1 MARGQKKYSST
12 STSADDQ
19 AAWPAQAAVSNH
31 VEEPEYHDAASDHA
45 EGDLIEEIQPAAAPE
60 QEKQGEPQEIELPK
74 AVPASASAD
83 AKKGTFIGGQLE
95 HVPFVGQYVA
105 PLLLNRFVL
114 PITQKADP
122 FVEAGVKRAT
132 PYVENLVERVQEVP
146 DVMQTVP
153 RRLYQTVREAPGC
166 VYRQSVNCPTGTR
179 LALPAK
185 MQALPAHAYEITTL
199 TAASMVARV
208 KETSTKMSK
217 RATEVSA
224 EVVKTIKA
232 APTRV
237 TDSAKQA
244 LVNIKAA
251 PAQMFQWAQGFVRNA
266 LDNIKAAPGQLYATL
281 MNRKTHLVESIE
293 TARSKAIGVST
304 SAAKSVATTVQP
316 YVHRVF
322 RVLAPRAESVATN
335 RRVQSVYQHP
345 FIQGSI
351 EKATPYVSK
360 VTKQPTILE
369 IARQVSAWALP
380 AM

>member
-1 MARGQKKYSST
+1 MARGQKKSSST
-12 STSADDQ
+12 STSTDAQ

-45 EGDLIEEIQPAAAPE
+45 ECDLIEDIQPAAAPE
-60 QEKQGEPQEIELPK
+60 QEKQAEPQEIELPK

-83 AKKGTFIGGQLE
+83 AKKGTFIEGQLE
-95 HVPFVGQYVA
+95 HVPFVGQYAA

-132 PYVENLVERVQEVP
+132 PYVENLLERVQQVP
-146 DVMQTVP
+146 DIMQTVP
-153 RRLYQTVREAPGC
+153 RRLHQTVREAPGR
-166 VYRQSVNCPTGTR
+166 VYRQSVNYATPIV
-179 LALPAK
+179 AK

-199 TAASMVARV
+199 TAASTVARV

-217 RATEVSA
+217 RATEVSS

-251 PAQMFQWAQGFVRNA
+251 PAQMFQCAQGFVRNA

-293 TARSKAIGVST
+293 TARSRAIGVST

-322 RVLAPRAESVATN
+322 RVLAPRAESVAAN
-335 RRVQSVYQHP
+335 RSVQSVYQHP